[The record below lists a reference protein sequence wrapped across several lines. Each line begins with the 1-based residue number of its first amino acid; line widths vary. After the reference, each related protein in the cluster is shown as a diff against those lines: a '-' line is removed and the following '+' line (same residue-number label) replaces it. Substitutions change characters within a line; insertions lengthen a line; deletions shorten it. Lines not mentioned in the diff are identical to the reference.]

1 MSERLEQT
9 QLLEQI
15 KQIIKSKNWYALT
28 ESNRFVWEN
37 SVALMAKMISKE
49 VGQIQPQQ
57 LREIIENSFDEEALS
72 KAGSEYFIDC
82 LLKIDPK
89 LILWSEGDP
98 AWQELKAKKTG
109 LTNRP
114 KIRTEFINKDK
125 TVKLKDLI
133 TSLVDGEGERVC
145 ALIIDDKTKNLQCA
159 VNLREQMKVYN
170 ILIETF
176 QLNLQ
181 DIESNPNACLAFIAQ
196 MREKNIRIIVDMDGV
211 IVDTN
216 RVLAETVS
224 QKLAEILKQ

>member
-1 MSERLEQT
+1 MSEHLEQT

-28 ESNRFVWEN
+28 ESNRFIWEN
-37 SVALMAKMISKE
+37 SVALMAGMISKE
-49 VGQIQPQQ
+49 AGQIQPQQ
-57 LREIIENSFDEEALS
+57 LREIIEDSFDEEALS

-109 LTNRP
+109 LTDRP

-133 TSLVDGEGERVC
+133 TSLVDSEGERVY
-145 ALIIDDKTKNLQCA
+145 AIVIDDKIKNLEHA
-159 VNLREQMKVYN
+159 VNLQEQVGTYN
-170 ILIETF
+170 ILVKTF

-181 DIESNPNACLAFIAQ
+181 DIESNPDACLAFIAQ
-196 MREKNIRIIVDMDGV
+196 IPEKNIRIIVDMDGV

-224 QKLAEILKQ
+224 QRLAEILKK